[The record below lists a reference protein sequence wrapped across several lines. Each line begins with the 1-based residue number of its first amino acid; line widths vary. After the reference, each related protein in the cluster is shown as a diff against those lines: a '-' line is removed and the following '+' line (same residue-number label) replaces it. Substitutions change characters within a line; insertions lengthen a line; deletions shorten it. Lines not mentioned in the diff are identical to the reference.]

1 MSTPRIVVRRSP
13 IHGRG
18 VFANRDLARG
28 ERVLEYRGERID
40 SAEAHRRYG
49 DNHELGETYL
59 FAVNAHWL
67 IDGNVGGS
75 SARFVNHSCA
85 PNCDAVIWVD
95 IDGDERRDRVYIE
108 TRRRVRRGEE
118 LSFDYALESSHAPS
132 AAQRERWRCR
142 CGARQCRGT
151 LLAAPESMLNPK

>member
-1 MSTPRIVVRRSP
+1 MSKPRIVVRRSP

-18 VFANRDLARG
+18 VFANVEVPAHTRL
-28 ERVLEYRGERID
+28 LEYRGERID
-40 SAEAHRRYG
+40 SAEAFRRYG
-49 DNHELGETYL
+49 DNSGLGETYL

-75 SARFVNHSCA
+75 SARFINHGCA

-108 TRRRVRRGEE
+108 TRRRIRKGEE
-118 LSFDYALESSHAPS
+118 ISFDYALEPSHALS
-132 AAQRERWRCR
+132 EAERERWRCR
-142 CGARQCRGT
+142 CGAKHCRGT
-151 LLAAPESMLNPK
+151 LLAPASGP

>member
-1 MSTPRIVVRRSP
+1 MSVPRIVVRRSP

-18 VFANRDLARG
+18 VFANVDLPART
-28 ERVLEYRGERID
+28 RVLEYRGERID
-40 SAEAHRRYG
+40 SAEAFRRHG
-49 DNHELGETYL
+49 DNSGLGETYL

-85 PNCDAVIWVD
+85 PNCEALVWVD

-108 TRRRVRRGEE
+108 TLRRIRKGEE
-118 LSFDYALESSHAPS
+118 LVFDYALELSHEVSRAE
-132 AAQRERWRCR
+132 RERWRCR
-142 CGARQCRGT
+142 CGARHCRGSM
-151 LLAAPESMLNPK
+151 LAA

>member
-1 MSTPRIVVRRSP
+1 MSVPRIVVRRSP

-18 VFANRDLARG
+18 VFANVDLPAHV
-28 ERVLEYRGERID
+28 RVLEYRGERID
-40 SAEAHRRYG
+40 SAEAFRRYG
-49 DNHELGETYL
+49 DNSGLGETYL

-85 PNCDAVIWVD
+85 PNCEALVWVD

-108 TRRRVRRGEE
+108 TLRRIRKGEE
-118 LSFDYALESSHAPS
+118 LVFDYALELSHEVSRAE
-132 AAQRERWRCR
+132 RERWRCR
-142 CGARQCRGT
+142 CGARRCRGSM
-151 LLAAPESMLNPK
+151 LAA